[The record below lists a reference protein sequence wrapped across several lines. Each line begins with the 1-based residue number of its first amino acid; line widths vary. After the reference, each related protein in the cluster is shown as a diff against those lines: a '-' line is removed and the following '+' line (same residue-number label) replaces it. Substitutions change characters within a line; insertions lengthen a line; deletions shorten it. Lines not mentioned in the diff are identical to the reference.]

1 MPREIYLVKVGMT
14 MTEGMVSE
22 WFIADGAEVK
32 KGEMLYALETEKVNL
47 DVDAEADGTVK
58 HLVEA
63 GVTLEPGDVVGY
75 IFAQGES
82 IPDVLPGATSQPEV
96 VVSAEPV
103 AVESAAPM
111 AVEAAVSEGFV
122 KASPA
127 AKRLAKELDVNY
139 LALQG
144 TGPGGRIV
152 EADVQSAAS
161 GQTASQQPAVAAIQ
175 SQSSANIKAS
185 PLAKRIAEQ
194 RAIDLS
200 QVRGTGPGGRIV
212 QSDVENLGA
221 SIAQASG
228 PAAGD
233 MVPVKGMRKTI
244 AQRMHQ
250 SLQESAQLTMDMAAV
265 MDDAVKLREQ
275 LIREWDGA
283 ARPTFTDLVIKAA
296 AKALQKHPLMNSQF
310 GGTGIQLLNEIHVG
324 IAVALPEGLVVPVV
338 RHADQLSLKE
348 IAIESARLATSARN
362 GTLGLDDYAGGTF
375 TISAL
380 GMFGVDSF
388 TPIINQ
394 PQSGILGVN
403 RILDGVAWEGET
415 PVRQKQMNLSLTW
428 DHRVLDGAPAAEFLQ
443 TVVEYLSEPYRLL
456 V

>member
-250 SLQESAQLTMDMAAV
+250 SLQDSAQLTMDMAAV

-324 IAVALPEGLVVPVV
+324 IAVHCLKAWSC
-338 RHADQLSLKE
+338 QLS
-348 IAIESARLATSARN
+348 
-362 GTLGLDDYAGGTF
+362 GTL
-375 TISAL
+375 
-380 GMFGVDSF
+380 
-388 TPIINQ
+388 IN
-394 PQSGILGVN
+394 
-403 RILDGVAWEGET
+403 
-415 PVRQKQMNLSLTW
+415 
-428 DHRVLDGAPAAEFLQ
+428 
-443 TVVEYLSEPYRLL
+443 
-456 V
+456 

>member
-103 AVESAAPM
+103 AVESAEPM

-283 ARPTFTDLVIKAA
+283 AKPTFTDLVIKAA

-415 PVRQKQMNLSLTW
+415 PIRQKQMNLSLTW

>member
-283 ARPTFTDLVIKAA
+283 AKPTFTDLVIKAA